1 MKNDPKIFRFFSFK
15 LTKKESDT
23 MATAYNMMEMMICL
37 ASRYLE
43 DGKTVA
49 VGTGAPCA
57 AAMLAQKTISP
68 NLIILFEAG
77 GVAPM
82 LPQMPISVGDSRT
95 FFRAVMA
102 AGMGEMMTTC
112 CRGLVDYAFLGGAQI
127 DQYGNINSTVVGD
140 YYKPQVRFPGSGG
153 ANDFA
158 SFCWRTMI
166 MTVHS
171 KARFV
176 QKPDFIT
183 SPGYLTGAG
192 AREAAGLPAGSG
204 PYKIITDL
212 AVMGFDE
219 ASKAMQVESL
229 HPGVELDRVRSET
242 SFELMVPSH
251 IERTQPP
258 SLQELKILREEVDPL
273 KLVIGRV

>member
-1 MKNDPKIFRFFSFK
+1 MSSP
-15 LTKKESDT
+15 
-23 MATAYNMMEMMICL
+23 YNMMEMMICI
-37 ASRYLE
+37 ASRFLE

-57 AAMLAQKTISP
+57 AAMLAQKLHSP

-77 GVAPM
+77 GVAPL

-102 AGMGEMMTTC
+102 AGMNEMMTTC
-112 CRGLVDYAFLGGAQI
+112 CRGQVDYAFLGGAQI
-127 DQYGNINSTVVGD
+127 DKYGNINSTVVGD
-140 YYKPQVRFPGSGG
+140 YYKPKVRFPGSGG

-176 QKPDFIT
+176 EKCDFIT

-192 AREAAGLPAGSG
+192 AREAAGLPQGG

-219 ASKAMQVESL
+219 ETRAMKVESL
-229 HPGVELDRVRSET
+229 HPGVELDKVRAET
-242 SFELMVPSH
+242 GFELLVAKDLG
-251 IERTQPP
+251 RTDPP
-258 SLQELKILREEVDPL
+258 TDEELRILREEVDPL
-273 KLVIGRV
+273 RLVIGRA

>member
-1 MKNDPKIFRFFSFK
+1 
-15 LTKKESDT
+15 
-23 MATAYNMMEMMICL
+23 MAPEYNMMEMMICV

-57 AAMLAQKTISP
+57 AAMLAQKTHSP

-102 AGMGEMMTTC
+102 AGMTEMMTTC
-112 CRGLVDYAFLGGAQI
+112 CRGQVDYAFLGGAQI
-127 DQYGNINSTVVGD
+127 DKYGNINSTIVGD
-140 YYKPQVRFPGSGG
+140 YYKPKVRFPGSGG

-158 SFCWRTMI
+158 SFCWQTMI

-176 QKPDFIT
+176 EKCEFVT
-183 SPGYLTGAG
+183 SPGFLSGAG
-192 AREAAGLPAGSG
+192 AREAAGLPEGG
-204 PYKIITDL
+204 PYKIVTDL
-212 AVMGFDE
+212 AVMGFDD
-219 ASKAMQVESL
+219 ATKAMMVESL
-229 HPGVELDRVRSET
+229 HPGVEIDKVQAET
-242 SFELMVPSH
+242 GFKLIVSQKV
-251 IERTQPP
+251 ERTAPP
-258 SLQELKILREEVDPL
+258 TEKELRILREDVDPL
-273 KLVIGRV
+273 KLVIGRA

>member
-1 MKNDPKIFRFFSFK
+1 
-15 LTKKESDT
+15 
-23 MATAYNMMEMMICL
+23 MATEYNTMEMMICV

-57 AAMLAQKTISP
+57 AAMLAQKLHSP

-77 GVAPM
+77 GVAPL

-95 FFRAVMA
+95 FYKAVMA
-102 AGMGEMMTTC
+102 AGMSEMMTTC
-112 CRGLVDYAFLGGAQI
+112 ARGQVDYAFLGGAQI
-127 DQYGNINSTVVGD
+127 DKYGNINSTLIGD
-140 YYKPQVRFPGSGG
+140 YYTPKVRFPGSGG

-176 QKPDFIT
+176 EKCDFIT
-183 SPGYLTGAG
+183 SPGFLTGG
-192 AREAAGLPAGSG
+192 NAREEAGLPEGG

-212 AVMGFDE
+212 AVMGFHPE
-219 ASKAMQVESL
+219 TKEMMVESL
-229 HPGVELDRVRSET
+229 NPGVELAQVKENT
-242 SFELMVPSH
+242 GFELL
-251 IERTQPP
+251 IADDIGRTEPP
-258 SLQELKILREEVDPL
+258 TEEELRLLREEVDPL
-273 KLVIGRV
+273 RLVIGRA